1 METETRVI
9 RISVRNLV
17 EFVMRSGD
25 LDNRRLTGAEKDA
38 MQAGSRIHRKIQKQM
53 GAGYQAEVALNTR
66 IDEGRFQIL
75 VEGRADG
82 IMTDVTGH
90 VTIDEIKGVYLDIDR
105 LEESIPVHQAQAL
118 CYGYMYA
125 RKEQLG
131 KMVNRL
137 LNLNLKRRL
146 IAE

>member
-25 LDNRRLTGAEKDA
+25 LDNRRLTGARKGRDA
-38 MQAGSRIHRKIQKQM
+38 GGKPHPSEIQKQM
-53 GAGYQAEVALNTR
+53 GAGDQAEVALNTR

-82 IMTDVTGH
+82 IMTDVSRPC
-90 VTIDEIKGVYLDIDR
+90 DQLRKQRCL
-105 LEESIPVHQAQAL
+105 S
-118 CYGYMYA
+118 GY
-125 RKEQLG
+125 
-131 KMVNRL
+131 
-137 LNLNLKRRL
+137 
-146 IAE
+146 

>member
-105 LEESIPVHQAQAL
+105 LEDVYKRQVLRASL
-118 CYGYMYA
+118 CGHGTSA
-125 RKEQLG
+125 HWPDPGR
-131 KMVNRL
+131 NRCGSQGPG
-137 LNLNLKRRL
+137 
-146 IAE
+146 

>member
-82 IMTDVTGH
+82 IMTDVTG
-90 VTIDEIKGVYLDIDR
+90 
-105 LEESIPVHQAQAL
+105 Q
-118 CYGYMYA
+118 
-125 RKEQLG
+125 
-131 KMVNRL
+131 
-137 LNLNLKRRL
+137 
-146 IAE
+146 

>member
-105 LEESIPVHQAQAL
+105 LEESPLHPAL
-118 CYGYMYA
+118 SAGRSA
-125 RKEQLG
+125 
-131 KMVNRL
+131 V
-137 LNLNLKRRL
+137 
-146 IAE
+146 